1 MPNIIVHQD
10 KDYSQD
16 IHYNVPLDWIVHHT
30 PYGYMDRY
38 GWLKSTHQF
47 SNVCGTYPF
56 KNQKLLFDGHGS
68 HFDYSTLRQ
77 MTCKNIQTF
86 FLKSVNS
93 IDAQTNDN
101 GPNTK
106 LKYIYNVEKVC
117 GLWSMKWQSFHL
129 TTWTTSWLKHG
140 MLSRCQMVISSGKA
154 FQKQSYPPSALPT

>member
-47 SNVCGTYPF
+47 SNVCGAF
-56 KNQKLLFDGHGS
+56 LVKNQKLLFDGHVS
-68 HFDYSTLRQ
+68 HFDYGTLRQ
-77 MTCKNIQTF
+77 MTCKKIQTF
-86 FLKSVNS
+86 SLKPANS
-93 IDAQTNDN
+93 TDVQPNDN

-117 GLWSMKWQSFHL
+117 GL
-129 TTWTTSWLKHG
+129 
-140 MLSRCQMVISSGKA
+140 
-154 FQKQSYPPSALPT
+154 